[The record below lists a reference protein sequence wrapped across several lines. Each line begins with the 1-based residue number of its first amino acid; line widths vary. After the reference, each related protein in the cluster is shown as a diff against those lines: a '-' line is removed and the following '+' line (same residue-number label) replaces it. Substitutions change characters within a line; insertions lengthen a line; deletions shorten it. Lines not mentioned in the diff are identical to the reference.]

1 MRAQMKTI
9 FTTLLLI
16 ITFTVTLLAQE
27 STEVK
32 KDTLWT
38 PKGVVGINLSQ
49 VSFSNW
55 AQGGQN
61 SLSFTFFSL
70 FGLDYIG
77 DPWKWKNSLKFAF
90 GRTKF
95 GDEEYRTNDN
105 ELFFESTLIYH
116 IGWAVSPYAGATART
131 ALTKGYNYELDPK
144 VQIVDFA
151 DPLYLTEAV
160 GFIYDR
166 IPNFSTRLGIGLKQ
180 TIADQFDSLYTD
192 DPETLNEVEKFKNE
206 SGIESVTEYKWEFL
220 DNMSYYSYLRL
231 FGTFDD
237 LSVWDVRWDNI
248 IAAKVNEYVSVTFN
262 VLLIYD
268 EDESI
273 QRQLKEALQLGISYT
288 IF

>member
-1 MRAQMKTI
+1 MK
-9 FTTLLLI
+9 TTLLI
-16 ITFTVTLLAQE
+16 LLLVCFAIVSFAQDT
-27 STEVK
+27 TEVK

-49 VSFSNW
+49 VAFSNW
-55 AQGGQN
+55 AQGGQS

-70 FGLDYIG
+70 LGLDYISN
-77 DPWKWKNSLKFAF
+77 PWKWKNSLKFSY

-105 ELFFESTLIYH
+105 EIFYESTLIYH
-116 IGWAVSPYAGATART
+116 IGWAVSPYAGVTART
-131 ALTKGYNYELDPK
+131 AVTKGFDYNVQPSR
-144 VQIVDFA
+144 QIVDFM
-151 DPLYLTEAV
+151 DPFYLTEAV

-166 IPNFSTRLGIGLKQ
+166 IPNFSTRLGVGMKQ
-180 TIADQFDSLYTD
+180 TWADQFAPRYTAD
-192 DPETLNEVEKFKNE
+192 ADTTNGLEKFKNE
-206 SGIESVTEYKWEFL
+206 TGIESVTEYKLEFL
-220 DNMSYYSYLRL
+220 ENMSYLTSLRL

-248 IAAKVNEYVSVTFN
+248 IAAKVNDYISVMFN

-273 QRQLKEALQLGISYT
+273 QRQLKEALQLGISYNL
-288 IF
+288 F

>member
-1 MRAQMKTI
+1 MRIAI
-9 FTTLLLI
+9 LTLLFFSI
-16 ITFTVTLLAQE
+16 SIVTFAQDT
-27 STEVK
+27 SGVK

-49 VSFSNW
+49 VAFSNW

-70 FGLDYIG
+70 LGLDYIG
-77 DPWKWKNSLKFAF
+77 DPWKWRNSLKFAY
-90 GRTKF
+90 GRTKI
-95 GDEEYRTNDN
+95 GEEEYRTNDN

-116 IGWAVSPYAGATART
+116 IGWAVSPYAGVTART
-131 ALTKGYNYELDPK
+131 AVTKGFDYSLEPA
-144 VQIVDFA
+144 VQIVDFM
-151 DPLYLTEAV
+151 DPFFLTEAV

-166 IPNFSTRLGIGLKQ
+166 IPNFSTRLGVGMKQ
-180 TIADQFDSLYTD
+180 TWADQFAPRYTAD
-192 DPETLNEVEKFKNE
+192 ADTTNGLEKFKNE
-206 SGIESVTEYKWEFL
+206 TGIESVTEYKWEFL
-220 DNMSYYSYLRL
+220 ENMSYYSYLRL

-237 LSVWDVRWDNI
+237 MSVWDVRWDNI
-248 IAAKVNEYVSVTFN
+248 IAAKVNDYISVTFN

-288 IF
+288 LF

>member
-1 MRAQMKTI
+1 MRTSLLTLFLVLFTI
-9 FTTLLLI
+9 LCF
-16 ITFTVTLLAQE
+16 AQE
-27 STEVK
+27 ATEVK

-49 VSFSNW
+49 VAFSNW

-70 FGLDYIG
+70 FGLNYIG
-77 DPWKWKNSLKFAF
+77 DPWKWKNSLKFSY

-105 ELFFESTLIYH
+105 EIFFESTLIYH
-116 IGWAVSPYAGATART
+116 IGWAVSPYGGVTART
-131 ALTKGYNYELDPK
+131 AVTKGFNYDLEPS
-144 VQIVDFA
+144 VQIVDFM
-151 DPLYLTEAV
+151 DPFYLTEAL
-160 GFIYDR
+160 GFIYDQ
-166 IPNFSTRLGIGLKQ
+166 IPNFSTRLGVGMKQ
-180 TIADQFDSLYTD
+180 TFTKEFTSYSD
-192 DPETLNEVEKFKNE
+192 DIETLNEIETFKNE
-206 SGIESVTEYKWEFL
+206 TGIESVTEYKWEFL
-220 DNMSYYSYLRL
+220 ENMSYLASLRL

-248 IAAKVNEYVSVTFN
+248 IAAKVNDYISVTFN

-273 QRQLKEALQLGISYT
+273 QRQLKEALQLGISYNL
-288 IF
+288 F